1 MVLELK
7 TKRRYLA
14 YLCLLFNAYVETC
27 ARFGVSIA
35 MIGGMVKVDCND
47 PTDTGKFCWS
57 EKTQAMVLGAYFYG
71 HTVQCLTTY
80 IANRYTGFTKT
91 YRVWLVV
98 SAVIQFCYP
107 KLAEVSTSLII
118 VTQTIRGILAGIMVA
133 YHFDYIAKF
142 SVGKENKALIS
153 IFAPDECVD
162 KADENGSDYRG
173 TVSVTA
179 SGHVCQRWDSQ
190 SPNKHSRTPEAEAY
204 SDSGLQKNYCRNPDG
219 ESGAWCYN
227 AEGTVP
233 RWELCDIPTCIVN
246 SASPFRTVDSN
257 GGQVAA
263 GTEGILLYND
273 MLVCDDGFSNNS
285 ATVICRNM
293 GFGGSK
299 SWRSEDDIGI
309 PSNYDIGLD
318 EVRCKNNYDL
328 GSCTSETSHDCV
340 RMESVRLVCE

>member
-1 MVLELK
+1 MIIAIAIILAMVARAQSLHCYDCEDVYLEEGDFHK
-7 TKRRYLA
+7 
-14 YLCLLFNAYVETC
+14 N
-27 ARFGVSIA
+27 
-35 MIGGMVKVDCND
+35 DCEGNIRQC
-47 PTDTGKFCWS
+47 TGKEVCSTLTLTFLTYGSGRPVYNYMKGYSCTEKAAVDS
-57 EKTQAMVLGAYFYG
+57 ECDGRESGLAEIY
-71 HTVQCLTTY
+71 
-80 IANRYTGFTKT
+80 GFTDFTCGVATCYDDLCNSKM
-91 YRVWLVV
+91 YR
-98 SAVIQFCYP
+98 
-107 KLAEVSTSLII
+107 
-118 VTQTIRGILAGIMVA
+118 
-133 YHFDYIAKF
+133 
-142 SVGKENKALIS
+142 
-153 IFAPDECVD
+153 APDECVD